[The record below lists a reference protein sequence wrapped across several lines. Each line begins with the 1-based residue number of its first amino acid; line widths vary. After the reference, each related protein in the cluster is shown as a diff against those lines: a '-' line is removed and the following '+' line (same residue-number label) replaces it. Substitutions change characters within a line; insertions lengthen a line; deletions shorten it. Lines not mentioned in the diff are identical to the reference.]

1 MKKIVFLLAVM
12 LLAVSGSAQPRRLPY
27 VILVSFDGFRT
38 DYAERFNLPNFKAF
52 IRDGASSEGLIP
64 SFPSKT
70 FPNHYTIVTGLYPGN
85 HGLVDNHF
93 FDPEKKKPYS
103 MRNRDAVT
111 DSAYYGGTPL
121 WRLARQQGVR
131 SASYFWVG
139 SELKEEGLHPD
150 YYYDYNQAV
159 PFGDRV
165 DQVIRWLKLP
175 EKERPHIITLYFSSP
190 DTESHKYGP
199 LAEETKQK
207 VMAMDSLLGNLMQR
221 VDSTKLPVNVI
232 LVSDHGM
239 SELTE
244 QPETYIFLDELV
256 TTREGTVIVSNGG
269 TQAHL
274 YTTSETKSDS
284 LYTCLKSKEKDF
296 TVVRRKDF
304 PVQWHYDHQRAGD
317 LLIVASPGKYI
328 VTGDPVKLKQQM
340 NTGAKFGVH
349 GYDPDQVPDMY
360 GIFYAKGPN
369 IKPGSRLKAFR
380 NIHVYPLIAEI
391 LQLRIPKIDGQ
402 LRELQAIYRK

>member
-1 MKKIVFLLAVM
+1 MKKIILLLAIALRVII
-12 LLAVSGSAQPRRLPY
+12 GSAQPNQRPY
-27 VILVSFDGFRT
+27 VILVSFDGFRA

-52 IRDGASSEGLIP
+52 IKDGAAAEGLIP

-70 FPNHYTIVTGLYPGN
+70 FPNHYTLVTGLYPGN

-103 MRNRDAVT
+103 MRIREAVT
-111 DSAYYGGTPL
+111 DSSYYGGTPL

-139 SELKEEGLHPD
+139 SELKQEGLHPD
-150 YYYDYNQAV
+150 YYYDYNQSV

-165 DQVIRWLKLP
+165 DQVIRWLNLP

-190 DTESHKYGP
+190 DTESHQYGP
-199 LAEETKQK
+199 FAPETKQK
-207 VMAMDSLLGNLMQR
+207 VLAMDSLLGNLMQR
-221 VDSTKLPVNVI
+221 VDSTRLPVNVI

-256 TTREGTVIVSNGG
+256 QAREGSLTISNGG

-274 YTTSETKSDS
+274 YTSSPAKTDS
-284 LYTCLKSKEKDF
+284 LYARLKARQKDF
-296 TVVRRKDF
+296 TVVRRQDF
-304 PVQWHYDHQRAGD
+304 PARWHYNHARAGD
-317 LLIVASPGKYI
+317 LLIVANPGKYI
-328 VTGDPVKLKQQM
+328 VTGDPEKFRRQLKP
-340 NTGAKFGVH
+340 GARFGVH
-349 GYDPDQVPDMY
+349 GYDPDQVADMQ

-369 IKPGSRLKAFR
+369 IKPGSKVKAFR
-380 NIHVYPLIAEI
+380 NVHVYPLIAAI
-391 LQLRIPKIDGQ
+391 LQLRTPKTDGQ
-402 LRELQAIYRK
+402 FSELQAIYRK